1 MIHARMKHLSLI
13 AIALTA
19 LLPARPGAAEPVT
32 IRSGYTVMVS
42 GFSPLLLEKKD
53 LMQQFGKSYVLEP
66 RHFQSTSLEL
76 TALASGEADIVSLGY
91 STLAVA
97 VLNAHLDDVRVVA
110 DANQDGAEGHRSVS
124 FMVLN
129 DSGIAAPED
138 LKGKVIATNGAGG
151 AFDVAMR
158 WMLHQHGLDDKRDY
172 TAIETD
178 YANMPAM
185 LLSRKAALVTGA
197 NPWARSSDMLAK
209 ARVLFSA
216 ADALGPS
223 QMTIQAARAG
233 FIAAHRAAMVDFF
246 ADMMRVIRWFRD
258 PANHEAAVAVAAH
271 LTKQPAAGLAPF
283 LFTKEDSYVDP
294 KLEPNLESLQKNIAV
309 MKALGFISGDVPVKQ
324 YADLSLVEEAAKRL
338 PEPQHY

>member
-1 MIHARMKHLSLI
+1 MF
-13 AIALTA
+13 AIAAAA
-19 LLPARPGAAEPVT
+19 LMAFATCDAAADPVT
-32 IRSGYTVMVS
+32 IRTGYTVMVS
-42 GFSPLLLEKKD
+42 GFSPLVLGKKD
-53 LMQQFGKSYVLEP
+53 LMTHEGQSYVLEP

-110 DANQDGAEGHRSVS
+110 DANEDGASGHKSVP

-129 DSGIAAPED
+129 DGGIGKPED

-172 TAIETD
+172 SAIETD

-185 LLSRKAALVTGA
+185 LLSRKAALIIGA
-197 NPWARSSDMLAK
+197 MPWALNPELQAN
-209 ARVLFSA
+209 AHILFTA
-216 ADALGPS
+216 ADALGRS
-223 QMTIQAARAG
+223 QMTVQAARAP

-246 ADMMRVIRWFRD
+246 EDMMRVIRWYRD
-258 PANHEAAVAVAAH
+258 PANHDAAVAIAAN
-271 LTKQPAAGLAPF
+271 LTKQPPASLTSF
-283 LFTKEDSYVDP
+283 LFTKQDSYVDP
-294 KLEPNLESLQKNIAV
+294 KLQPDLASLQRNIEV
-309 MKALGFISGDVPVKQ
+309 MKSLGFINATIDVPK

-338 PEPQHY
+338 PEPQPY